1 VYFITQNPMDVP
13 TGVLAQLGLKI
24 QHALRAFT
32 ANDRKSIDVM
42 QNTFLFNTKLS
53 MSQQYSDMQKYE
65 DLIRTDDEIIALR
78 ESVKKTSFVQLE
90 NGVINTNDYLKEVNE
105 EDQARQNKILHDL
118 QLLMIQYA
126 QKTTSGN

>member
-1 VYFITQNPMDVP
+1 
-13 TGVLAQLGLKI
+13 
-24 QHALRAFT
+24 
-32 ANDRKSIDVM
+32 M

-118 QLLMIQYA
+118 QLLMMQYA